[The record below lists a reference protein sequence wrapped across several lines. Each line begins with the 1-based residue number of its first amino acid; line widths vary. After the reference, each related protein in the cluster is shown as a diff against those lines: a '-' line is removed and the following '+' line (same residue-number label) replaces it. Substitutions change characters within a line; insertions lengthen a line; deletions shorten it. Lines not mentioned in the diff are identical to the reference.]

1 MSKSVNQPTTTFW
14 IISVIALLWNLA
26 GVYAYLSQAYM
37 SAEVIATLSE
47 PEQMYYN
54 NVAAWATA
62 SFAISVFAGALGGL
76 TLLFRKKIAYALL
89 FISLIAVLIQATYNF
104 FIQEFMPV
112 ENVQMIWSLVIILI
126 AVFLVWFSK
135 DALTKRILS

>member
-1 MSKSVNQPTTTFW
+1 MSNSTKQPTTTFW

-37 SAEVIATLSE
+37 STEVIATLSE

-54 NVAAWATA
+54 NVSAWAMA
-62 SFAISVFAGALGGL
+62 SFATSVFTGAFGSL

-89 FISLIAVLIQATYNF
+89 IISLIAVLIQATYNF
-104 FIQEFMPV
+104 FIQKFMPV

-126 AVFLVWFSK
+126 AVFLVWFSNNAK
-135 DALTKRILS
+135 NKGILS

>member
-1 MSKSVNQPTTTFW
+1 MSKSVNQPATTFW

-37 SAEVIATLSE
+37 STEVIATLSE

-62 SFAISVFAGALGGL
+62 SFATSVFAGALGGL

-126 AVFLVWFSK
+126 AVFLVWFSNNAK
-135 DALTKRILS
+135 NKGILS

>member
-37 SAEVIATLSE
+37 STEVIATLSE

-62 SFAISVFAGALGGL
+62 SFATSVFAGALGGL
-76 TLLFRKKIAYALL
+76 TLLFRKKIAYTLL

-126 AVFLVWFSK
+126 AVFLVWFSNNAK
-135 DALTKRILS
+135 NKGILS

>member
-37 SAEVIATLSE
+37 STEVIATLSE

-54 NVAAWATA
+54 NVAPWATA
-62 SFAISVFAGALGGL
+62 AFATSVFAGALGSL
-76 TLLFRKKIAYALL
+76 TLLLRKKIAHTLL
-89 FISLIAVLIQATYNF
+89 ILSLVAVLIQASYNF
-104 FIQEFMPV
+104 FIQDFMPV
-112 ENVQMIWSLVIILI
+112 ENVQMIWSFVIILI
-126 AVFLVWFSK
+126 AIFLVLFSK
-135 DALTKRILS
+135 DAKNKEILS